1 VAALTFRHLADLWTS
16 RYGHQL
22 ASARN
27 DAYRLKQITA
37 FTLPGYSQPVT
48 MGDKPAGR
56 VTVLEIEAY
65 RDHRKAAGLS
75 AVSINQDL
83 RLLRKIFNWG
93 IRKDC
98 IERTPFKVGTEP
110 TIQLE
115 REIPRHRRF
124 DTPDDE
130 GRLLAAA
137 SPHLHGIIVALLET
151 ACRVG
156 EILHLQWKD
165 VSLDRRELIVRAE
178 KAKTRTERLIPISSR
193 LVGILECAGS
203 TLRVSPTGQ
212 TPTCSGTSR
221 VRG

>member
-98 IERTPFKVGTEP
+98 IERTPFKE
-110 TIQLE
+110 E
-115 REIPRHRRF
+115 RNPRFSSNEKFRATG
-124 DTPDDE
+124 DSTLPMMK
-130 GRLLAAA
+130 AVS
-137 SPHLHGIIVALLET
+137 SPLPPRTSTGSSWRCWRQRA
-151 ACRVG
+151 
-156 EILHLQWKD
+156 
-165 VSLDRRELIVRAE
+165 VS
-178 KAKTRTERLIPISSR
+178 AKSSISSGR
-193 LVGILECAGS
+193 TCRWIAGN
-203 TLRVSPTGQ
+203 
-212 TPTCSGTSR
+212 
-221 VRG
+221 